1 MAKMAKKEYR
11 VEINN
16 VTAEVLTALE
26 GLNYKLYEVNEV
38 KRESGSF
45 ASGSNFATVELVL
58 KEVDKIDDNQYD
70 PQTLKN
76 YTANLTRN
84 IPHIAEKIVRL

>member
-1 MAKMAKKEYR
+1 MKKQYR

-16 VTAEVLTALE
+16 PTAEVLQALE

-45 ASGSNFATVELVL
+45 ASGSNFATTELLL
-58 KEVDKIDDNQYD
+58 KEVNEIDDKEYD

-84 IPHIAEKIVRL
+84 IPHIAEKIVKL

>member
-1 MAKMAKKEYR
+1 MAKKQYR

-16 VTAEVLTALE
+16 PTAEVLQALE

-45 ASGSNFATVELVL
+45 ASGSNFATTELLL
-58 KEVDKIDDNQYD
+58 KEVNEIDDKEYD

>member
-1 MAKMAKKEYR
+1 MAKKQYR

-16 VTAEVLTALE
+16 VTAEVLQALE

-45 ASGSNFATVELVL
+45 ASGSNFATTELLL
-58 KEVDKIDDNQYD
+58 KEVNEIDDKEYD

>member
-1 MAKMAKKEYR
+1 MTKKQYR

-16 VTAEVLTALE
+16 PTAEVLQALE

-45 ASGSNFATVELVL
+45 ASGSNFATTELLL
-58 KEVDKIDDNQYD
+58 KEVNEIDDKEYD
-70 PQTLKN
+70 PQELRN
-76 YTANLTRN
+76 YTANLTRD
-84 IPHIAEKIVRL
+84 IPHVMTKEVRL

>member
-1 MAKMAKKEYR
+1 MAKKQYR

-16 VTAEVLTALE
+16 PTAEVLQALE

-45 ASGSNFATVELVL
+45 ASGSNFATTELLL
-58 KEVDKIDDNQYD
+58 KEVNEIDDKEYD

-84 IPHIAEKIVRL
+84 IPHIAEKIVKL

>member
-1 MAKMAKKEYR
+1 MAKKQYR

-45 ASGSNFATVELVL
+45 ASGSNFATTELLL
-58 KEVDKIDDNQYD
+58 KEVNEIDTTDYTAQ
-70 PQTLKN
+70 QLKN
-76 YTANLTRN
+76 YCAGLQKDLYNK
-84 IPHIAEKIVRL
+84 PMEKIVKL

>member
-1 MAKMAKKEYR
+1 MAKKQYR

-16 VTAEVLTALE
+16 PTAEVLQALE

-45 ASGSNFATVELVL
+45 ASGSNFATTELLL
-58 KEVDKIDDNQYD
+58 KPVNAIDDKEYD
-70 PQTLKN
+70 PQELKN

-84 IPHIAEKIVRL
+84 IPHIAEKIVKL